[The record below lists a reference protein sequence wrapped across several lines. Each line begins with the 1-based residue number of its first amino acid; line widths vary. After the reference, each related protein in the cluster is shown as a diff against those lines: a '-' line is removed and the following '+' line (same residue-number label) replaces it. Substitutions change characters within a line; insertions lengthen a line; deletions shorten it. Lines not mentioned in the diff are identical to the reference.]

1 MEAAESKIKEELT
14 HRIHTLNDAH
24 LLHSIK
30 LSESNTKV
38 DWWDELTEHQRE
50 NIQLGIEDL
59 NEGRTISSH
68 EFWSELRSDAS
79 AFCSCSK
86 NCKF

>member
-1 MEAAESKIKEELT
+1 METTESKIKEELT
-14 HRIHTLNDAH
+14 HWIQAINDAH
-24 LLHSIK
+24 LLHLLNSIK

-59 NEGRTISSH
+59 NEGRTISSQ
-68 EFWSELRSDAS
+68 EFWSELRSDA
-79 AFCSCSK
+79 
-86 NCKF
+86 

>member
-14 HRIHTLNDAH
+14 HWIQTLNDAH
-24 LLHSIK
+24 LLHLLNSIK

-50 NIQLGIEDL
+50 NIQLGIKDL
-59 NEGRTISSH
+59 NEGRTISSQ
-68 EFWSELRSDAS
+68 EFWSELRSDD
-79 AFCSCSK
+79 
-86 NCKF
+86 

>member
-14 HRIHTLNDAH
+14 HWIQTLNDAH
-24 LLHSIK
+24 LLHLLNSIK

-59 NEGRTISSH
+59 NEGRTISSQ
-68 EFWSELRSDAS
+68 EFWSELRSDD
-79 AFCSCSK
+79 
-86 NCKF
+86 

>member
-14 HRIHTLNDAH
+14 HWIQTLNDARLLH
-24 LLHSIK
+24 LLNSIK
-30 LSESNTKV
+30 LSEANTKV

-59 NEGRTISSH
+59 NEGRTISSQ
-68 EFWSELRSDAS
+68 EFWSELRSDD
-79 AFCSCSK
+79 
-86 NCKF
+86 

>member
-14 HRIHTLNDAH
+14 HWIQTLNDVH
-24 LLHSIK
+24 LLHLLNSIK

-59 NEGRTISSH
+59 NEGRTISSK
-68 EFWSELRSDAS
+68 EFWSELRSDD
-79 AFCSCSK
+79 
-86 NCKF
+86 

>member
-14 HRIHTLNDAH
+14 HWIQTLNDAH
-24 LLHSIK
+24 LLHLLNSIK

-50 NIQLGIEDL
+50 NIQLGLKDL
-59 NEGRTISSH
+59 NEGRTISSQ
-68 EFWSELRSDAS
+68 EFWSELRSDD
-79 AFCSCSK
+79 
-86 NCKF
+86 